1 MGRSSLETISK
12 WFPEVGVGGF
22 SSLDGTVEFYTRVN
36 ALLQPSMTLLNF
48 GAGRGA
54 ELLDE
59 TCAFRQQLRMLK
71 GKVARVVAC
80 DIDKVVCENKGADE
94 ITVIDPAKPLPYPD
108 ETFDIIIA
116 DFVFEHVAAPGL
128 MAAELRRI
136 LKPAGWICARTPN
149 KYCLVSLCTRMIPNS
164 FHRRLLRWVQP
175 ERKTVDVFPTVFK
188 LNSKRNLS
196 KWFPHDIYDNFTY
209 RYEGEPAYF
218 FNRGTILAL
227 FLLLNRVLP
236 SAMKTSLHIF
246 LRKR

>member
-1 MGRSSLETISK
+1 MSRSSVETISK
-12 WFPEVGVGGF
+12 WFPEIGVGGF

-36 ALLQPSMTLLNF
+36 ALLHPSMTVLNF

-59 TCAFRQQLRMLK
+59 TCTLRQQLRMLK

-80 DIDKVVCENKGADE
+80 DIDKVVLENQGADE
-94 ITVIDPAKPLPYPD
+94 TTVIDPAKPLPYPD
-108 ETFDIIIA
+108 ETFDIIVA
-116 DFVFEHVAAPGL
+116 DFVFEHVTAPGL
-128 MAAELRRI
+128 VAAELRRI
-136 LKPAGWICARTPN
+136 LKPGGWICARTPN
-149 KYCLVSLCTRMIPNS
+149 KYCVVSLCTRMIPNS

-175 ERKTVDVFPTVFK
+175 ERKAVDVFPTVFK
-188 LNSKRNLS
+188 LNSKSDLA
-196 KWFPHDIYDNFTY
+196 KWFHHDIYDNFTY

-218 FNRGTILAL
+218 FNRGAILAM

-236 SAMKTSLHIF
+236 SVMKTSLHVF

>member
-1 MGRSSLETISK
+1 MSRSSLETISK
-12 WFPEVGVGGF
+12 WFPEIGVGGF

-36 ALLQPSMTLLNF
+36 ALLHPSMTLLNF

-59 TCAFRQQLRMLK
+59 TCTLRQQLRMLK

-80 DIDKVVCENKGADE
+80 DIDKVVLENQGADE
-94 ITVIDPAKPLPYPD
+94 TTVIDPAKPLPYPD
-108 ETFDIIIA
+108 ETFDIIVA
-116 DFVFEHVAAPGL
+116 DFVFEHVTAPGL
-128 MAAELRRI
+128 VAAELRRI

-149 KYCLVSLCTRMIPNS
+149 KYCVVSLCTRMIPNS

-188 LNSKRNLS
+188 LNSKRNLA
-196 KWFPHDIYDNFTY
+196 KWFPNDIYDNFTY

-218 FNRGTILAL
+218 FNRGAILAL

-236 SAMKTSLHIF
+236 SVMKTSLHVF